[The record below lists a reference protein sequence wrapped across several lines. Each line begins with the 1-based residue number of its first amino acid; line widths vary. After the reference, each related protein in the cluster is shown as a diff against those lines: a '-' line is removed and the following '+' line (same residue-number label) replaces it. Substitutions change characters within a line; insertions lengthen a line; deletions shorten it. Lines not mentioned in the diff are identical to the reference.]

1 MRARNICEYVMETP
15 GNTNITILKQLLEEY
30 AAAVQNELSSYT
42 IDVDINANT
51 DLLGK
56 KIDDLQKDVFI
67 DDGKFYGKLY
77 YVTNYT
83 GFSGDPSEQNGYYIC
98 FHVECD
104 GADYIKVNGVTLD
117 EDGIHIILLRNINKE
132 NKATIEIKKSSNIY
146 TDEISFGGLEF
157 IGKKPASEQIQ
168 ETQVVQDS
176 GGK

>member
-1 MRARNICEYVMETP
+1 MRIRNICEYVLSTP
-15 GNTNITILKQLLEEY
+15 ENTNINVLKQMIAQYGES
-30 AAAVQNELSSYT
+30 VQNDLSSYT
-42 IDVDINANT
+42 LDVNIDANT

-56 KIDDLQKDVFI
+56 KIGDLQKDVFI

-98 FHVECD
+98 FHVACD

-157 IGKKPASEQIQ
+157 IGKKKA
-168 ETQVVQDS
+168 
-176 GGK
+176 

>member
-1 MRARNICEYVMETP
+1 MRIRNICEYVLNTP
-15 GNTNITILKQLLEEY
+15 ENININVLKQMITQYGES
-30 AAAVQNELSSYT
+30 VQNELSSYT
-42 IDVDINANT
+42 LDVNIDADT

-56 KIDDLQKDVFI
+56 KIDDLQKDVII

-146 TDEISFGGLEF
+146 IDEISFGGLEF
-157 IGKKPASEQIQ
+157 IGKKPVEEQ
-168 ETQVVQDS
+168 VQAPVAQDT

>member
-1 MRARNICEYVMETP
+1 MRVRNICEYVAKTP
-15 GNTNITILKQLLEEY
+15 GNTNVSILKQMINEY
-30 AAAVQNELSSYT
+30 VAAAQNELSSYT
-42 IDVDINANT
+42 LDVDINANT
-51 DLLGK
+51 NLLGK
-56 KIDDLQKDVFI
+56 KIGDLQKDVFI

-98 FHVECD
+98 FHVAYD

-117 EDGIHIILLRNINKE
+117 EDGIHIILLKNINKE

-157 IGKKPASEQIQ
+157 IGKKEA
-168 ETQVVQDS
+168 
-176 GGK
+176 

>member
-1 MRARNICEYVMETP
+1 MRYIIMRIRNICEYVLNTP
-15 GNTNITILKQLLEEY
+15 ENININVLKQMISQYGES
-30 AAAVQNELSSYT
+30 VQNELSSYT
-42 IDVDINANT
+42 LDVNINANT

-56 KIDDLQKDVFI
+56 KIGDLQKDVFI

-98 FHVECD
+98 FHVACD

-157 IGKKPASEQIQ
+157 IGKKEA
-168 ETQVVQDS
+168 
-176 GGK
+176 